1 MKKIINILGVSA
13 LLLAFT
19 SCEDWLDMPSESKA
33 DSSTVFESVARAEM
47 TVVGCYANT
56 FNREL
61 YYQLGMGTD
70 ECISTEGTTNG
81 KNQVSNYQYTT
92 SNIPTSTYTAMYKGI
107 EYANVCIKNLPLMSA
122 ASESEQK
129 KINSLLGEA
138 LAIRAMNYWNLI
150 RFFGDVPYADIPV
163 ADQGTFSSS
172 RVSRDTIY
180 DHCVADLQRAVELL
194 PWASE
199 GMVSTPERFTKNAA
213 YGILARVS
221 LYAAGYSLRW
231 DLTKVPYDV
240 NTVQI
245 ARRSDAARV
254 KELYQ
259 IAANACKAV
268 ITQNENDLL
277 TKYDDVFR
285 DLMLGEYN
293 DETMLEYGQWGT
305 DVNGSVTGY
314 TIGIFAHTNSSFKKA
329 APQMVA
335 IPTYYFEFEEGDVRR
350 DVTICNY
357 GITENDVRQ
366 MNTYAAGSAGKYRV
380 NWKSE
385 VGTAVNKRDINWP
398 VLRYSDVLLM
408 YAEALNEVNNGPT
421 TEAVDALKEVR
432 KRAFG
437 GDETKIGIIPAGH
450 DDFLNMIIEERKLE
464 FGFESWRRTDLA
476 RWGILYETLT
486 EEKTKLIQLANR
498 EGQYAGVDRYRA
510 YKGETATFKDPVIA
524 VEYIALDDTKLTSEA
539 LAVLKDK
546 GVVATNFFEDGDG
559 NIYLS
564 EADVPA
570 GKTTTKVAY
579 KILDMFGNVA
589 TNNTNKIA
597 TDQAWMTT
605 QLFRGLEKN
614 KVEILPLN
622 TTSVI
627 DINPG
632 LAGQQHPCY

>member
-1 MKKIINILGVSA
+1 MKKIINILSLSA
-13 LLLAFT
+13 MLLAFT
-19 SCEDWLDMPSESKA
+19 SCEDWLEMPSEAKA
-33 DSSTVFESVARAEM
+33 DSSTIFETIGRAEM

-70 ECISTEGTTNG
+70 ECISTEGTTNS
-81 KNQVSNYQYTT
+81 KNQVANYQYTT

-107 EYANVCIKNLPLMSA
+107 EYANVCIKNLPLMTA

-138 LAIRAMNYWNLI
+138 LAIRAMNYWNLV
-150 RFFGDVPYADIPV
+150 RFFGDVPYSDVPV
-163 ADQGTFSSS
+163 ADLGTFSSS
-172 RVSRDTIY
+172 RVSRDVIY
-180 DHCVADLQRAVELL
+180 DNCVADLQRAVELL
-194 PWASE
+194 PWANE
-199 GMVSTPERFTKNAA
+199 GTVVTPERFTKNSA
-213 YGILARVS
+213 YGILARVA

-231 DLTKVPYDV
+231 DLSTVPY
-240 NTVQI
+240 NASTVQI

-254 KELYQ
+254 KELYE

-268 ITQNENDLL
+268 IEKKQNSLL
-277 TKYDDVFR
+277 DDYDAVFR
-285 DLMLGEYN
+285 DLMLGKYN
-293 DETMLEYGQWGT
+293 SETMLEYGQWGS
-305 DVNGSVTGY
+305 DVNGSSAGY
-314 TIGIFAHTNSSFKKA
+314 TNGAFAHTNSTFKKS

-335 IPTYYFEFEEGDVRR
+335 IPTYYFEFEDGDVRR

-357 GITENDVRQ
+357 GITAADIHQ
-366 MNTYAAGSAGKYRV
+366 MNAYSAGNVGKFRV

-421 TEAVDALKEVR
+421 TEAINALKEVR

-437 GDETKIGIIPAGH
+437 GDESKIGAIPTNH
-450 DDFLNMIIEERKLE
+450 DDFLDKIIEERKLE
-464 FGFESWRRTDLA
+464 LGFESWRRTDLA

-486 EEKTKLIQLANR
+486 NEKAKLLQLAKR
-498 EGQYAGVDRYRA
+498 EGKYAGVDKYRA
-510 YKGETATFKDPVIA
+510 YKESKAVFKDPTVA
-524 VEYIALDDTKLTSEA
+524 VSFISIPESKLTEQQIKD
-539 LAVLKDK
+539 LDDK
-546 GVVATNFFEDGDG
+546 GVIDITLYEDGDG
-559 NIYLS
+559 NVYYSES
-564 EADVPA
+564 EAPA
-570 GKTTTKVAY
+570 NEKVTGVAY
-579 KILDMFGNVA
+579 KILDMFGNVS
-589 TNNTNKIA
+589 TNNGNKVA
-597 TDQAWMTT
+597 EDQAWMTT